1 MAQARETAVDILLK
15 IEKDKAYS
23 SFSVAD
29 TLKNTVIEDSRELA
43 LAVSLVYGVL
53 EHKITLDYNLSLY
66 LSSPLKKLRPTVLAV
81 LRTGALQILY
91 MDKIPDSA
99 AVNESVKLVK
109 KKGCA
114 FASGMVNAV
123 LRKLA
128 ANGLCLPDEND
139 RQKYLSIKYSFPEEL
154 VKHYTLQ
161 YGEEKAEQ
169 IMSVSAGRRPIFI
182 RVNTLKT
189 NTQELNEIL
198 NNEGVN
204 SVICNSTENCLIV
217 TDTGDITKLPSFK
230 KGLFHVQDLSS
241 QLCCKILG
249 VKPDDTVVD
258 CCAAPGGKT
267 FTSVQYADDTGIF
280 YSADIHP
287 HKIDLIEGGAKRLGI
302 KSVKAVCCDAKKLK
316 NNIHNADKVL
326 CDVPCS
332 GLGVV
337 GRKPEIRYKKLSE
350 FDGLPAQQYEIL
362 SSCSQMVKDG
372 GTLVYSTCTLNRLEN
387 DEVCDRFLN
396 EHKDFILCEDEEYKS
411 LCSDG
416 KYITVFPSENG
427 GDGFFIAKFY
437 RGQK

>member
-15 IEKDKAYS
+15 IEKEKAYS
-23 SFSVAD
+23 SFSVAE
-29 TLKNTVIEDSRELA
+29 TLKNTAIEDPRELS

-66 LSSPLKKLRPTVLAV
+66 LASPLKKLKPTVLAV
-81 LRTGALQILY
+81 LRAGALQILY
-91 MDKIPDSA
+91 MDKIPVSA

-123 LRKLA
+123 LRKIS
-128 ANGLCLPDEND
+128 ANGLCLPDKAD
-139 RQKYLSIKYSFPEEL
+139 RVKYLSVKYSFPEEL

-169 IMSVSAGRRPIFI
+169 IMSVSAGRRPIFV

-189 NTQELNEIL
+189 NSQALNQIL
-198 NNEGVN
+198 NAEGVR
-204 SVICNSTENCLIV
+204 SEICDTMENCLIV
-217 TDTGDITKLPSFK
+217 ADTGDITRLPSFRD
-230 KGLFHVQDLSS
+230 GLFHVQDISS
-241 QLCCKILG
+241 QLCCKLLG
-249 VKPDDTVVD
+249 AEPHDTVVD

-267 FTSVQYADDTGIF
+267 FTSVQYADDTGCF

-287 HKIDLIEGGAKRLGI
+287 HKIDLIEGGVQRLGI

-316 NNIHNADKVL
+316 HNIHNADKVL

-337 GRKPEIRYKKLSE
+337 GRKPEIRYKDLSE
-350 FDGLPAQQYEIL
+350 FDGLPAEQYEIL

-387 DEVCDRFLN
+387 DEVCDRFLS
-396 EHKDFILCEDEEYKS
+396 EHKDFMLCEDEEYKA
-411 LCSDG
+411 LCFGG
-416 KYITVFPSENG
+416 KYITVFPTENG

>member
-1 MAQARETAVDILLK
+1 MTKARDTAVDILLK

-23 SFSVAD
+23 SFSVAQ
-29 TLKNTVIEDSRELA
+29 TLKNAFVEDSRELS

-66 LSSPLKKLRPTVLAV
+66 LTSPLRKLRPDVLAV

-91 MDKIPDSA
+91 MDKIPVSA

-109 KKGCA
+109 KKGCS

-123 LRKLA
+123 LRKVS

-139 RQKYLSIKYSFPEEL
+139 KTKYLSVKYSFPEEL

-161 YGEEKAEQ
+161 YGEDKAEQ
-169 IMSVSAGRRPIFI
+169 IMSASAGRRPIFV

-189 NTQELNEIL
+189 NTEALNEIL
-198 NNEGVN
+198 NNEGIR
-204 SVICNSTENCLIV
+204 SEICLEIENCLIV
-217 TDTGDITKLPSFK
+217 TDTGDITKLSAFRE
-230 KGLFHVQDLSS
+230 GLFHVQDLSS
-241 QLCCKILG
+241 QLCCKLLG
-249 VKPDDTVVD
+249 AKPYDTVVD

-267 FTSVQYADDTGIF
+267 FTSVQYTGDTGSF

-287 HKIDLIEGGAKRLGI
+287 HKIDLIENGAQRLGI
-302 KSVKAVCCDAKKLK
+302 KSVKAVCCDAKKL
-316 NNIHNADKVL
+316 NAHIHNADKVL

-337 GRKPEIRYKKLSE
+337 GRKPEIRYKALSE
-350 FDGLPAQQYEIL
+350 FVGLPREQYDIL
-362 SSCSQMVKDG
+362 NSCSEMVREG
-372 GTLVYSTCTLNRLEN
+372 GTLVYSTCTLNRHEN
-387 DEVCDRFLN
+387 DEVCDRFLS
-396 EHKDFILCEDEEYKS
+396 EHKDFVLCGDEEYKA
-411 LCSDG
+411 LCPDG
-416 KYITVFPSENG
+416 KYITVFPTENG

>member
-23 SFSVAD
+23 SFSVAE
-29 TLKNTVIEDSRELA
+29 TLKNTVMEDPRESA

-66 LSSPLKKLRPTVLAV
+66 LTAPIKKLRPIVLAV

-91 MDKIPDSA
+91 MEKIPVSA

-114 FASGMVNAV
+114 FAAGIVNAV
-123 LRKLA
+123 LRKIA
-128 ANGLCLPDEND
+128 ANRLCLPDESD
-139 RQKYLSIKYSFPEEL
+139 RVKYLSVKYSFPEEL
-154 VKHYTLQ
+154 VKHYSLQ
-161 YGEEKAEQ
+161 YGAENAEQ
-169 IMSVSAGRRPIFI
+169 IMCVSAGRRPIFL

-189 NTQELNEIL
+189 NTKELNDIL
-198 NNEGVN
+198 NNEGIKSEVFDGMD
-204 SVICNSTENCLIV
+204 NCLV
-217 TDTGDITKLPSFK
+217 VSDTGDITKLRAFRD
-230 KGLFHVQDLSS
+230 GLFHVQDLSS
-241 QLCCKILG
+241 QLCCKMLG
-249 VKPDDTVVD
+249 AKPYDTVVD

-267 FTSVQYADDTGIF
+267 FTCVQYMNDTGDF

-287 HKIDLIEGGAKRLGI
+287 HKIDLIENGAERLGI

-316 NNIHNADKVL
+316 FNIHNADKVL

-332 GLGVV
+332 GLGVI
-337 GRKPEIRYKKLSE
+337 GRKPEIRYKDLSD
-350 FDGLPAQQYEIL
+350 FDSLPDEQYEIL
-362 SSCSQMVKDG
+362 SNCSEMLKSG
-372 GTLVYSTCTLNRLEN
+372 GTLVYSTCTLNRHEN
-387 DEVCDRFLN
+387 DEVCNRFLK
-396 EHKDFILCEDEEYKS
+396 EHKDFVLCEDEEYKS

>member
-23 SFSVAD
+23 SFSVAE
-29 TLKNTVIEDSRELA
+29 TLKNTVIEDSRELS

-66 LSSPLKKLRPTVLAV
+66 LASPVKKLRPTVLSV
-81 LRTGALQILY
+81 LRTGAMQILY
-91 MDKIPDSA
+91 MDKIPESA

-123 LRKLA
+123 LRKIV

-139 RQKYLSIKYSFPEEL
+139 RLKYLSVKYSFPEEL
-154 VKHYTLQ
+154 VKHYVLQ

-169 IMSVSAGRRPIFI
+169 IMSVSAGRRPIFV

-189 NTQELNEIL
+189 NTQALNEIL
-198 NNEGVN
+198 NNEGIKSEIN
-204 SVICNSTENCLIV
+204 ESIENCLIV
-217 TDTGDITKLPSFK
+217 TDTGDITRLAAFND
-230 KGLFHVQDLSS
+230 GLFYVQDISS
-241 QLCCKILG
+241 QLCCKMLG
-249 VKPDDTVVD
+249 ARPCETVVD

-267 FTSVQYADDTGIF
+267 FTCVQYTEDTGNF

-287 HKIDLIEGGAKRLGI
+287 HKIDLIEKGAQRLGI

-316 NNIHNADKVL
+316 YNIHNADRVL

-337 GRKPEIRYKKLSE
+337 GRKPEIRYKSLSE
-350 FDGLPAQQYEIL
+350 FADLPYEQYNIL
-362 SSCSQMVKDG
+362 SNCSEMVKVG
-372 GTLVYSTCTLNRLEN
+372 GTLVYSTCTLNRAEN
-387 DEVCDRFLN
+387 DDVCDRFLS
-396 EHKDFILCEDEEYKS
+396 EHKDFSICEDEEYKA

-416 KYITVFPSENG
+416 KYITVFPTENG

-437 RGQK
+437 RGKK

>member
-66 LSSPLKKLRPTVLAV
+66 LSSPLKKLRPAVLAV

-109 KKGCA
+109 KKGCG

-139 RQKYLSIKYSFPEEL
+139 RLKYLSVKYSFPEEL

-161 YGEEKAEQ
+161 YGEENAEQ

-189 NTQELNEIL
+189 NTQALNEIL
-198 NNEGVN
+198 NSEGVR
-204 SVICNSTENCLIV
+204 SEICEYIENCLLV
-217 TDTGDITKLPSFK
+217 THTGDITKLESFC

-241 QLCCKILG
+241 QLCCKMLG
-249 VKPDDTVVD
+249 AKPVDTVVD

-267 FTSVQYADDTGIF
+267 FTSVQYADDTGVF
-280 YSADIHP
+280 YAADIHP
-287 HKIDLIEGGAKRLGI
+287 HKIDLIESGAQRLGI
-302 KSVKAVCCDAKKLK
+302 KSVKAVC
-316 NNIHNADKVL
+316 
-326 CDVPCS
+326 
-332 GLGVV
+332 
-337 GRKPEIRYKKLSE
+337 
-350 FDGLPAQQYEIL
+350 
-362 SSCSQMVKDG
+362 
-372 GTLVYSTCTLNRLEN
+372 
-387 DEVCDRFLN
+387 
-396 EHKDFILCEDEEYKS
+396 
-411 LCSDG
+411 
-416 KYITVFPSENG
+416 
-427 GDGFFIAKFY
+427 
-437 RGQK
+437 